1 MIECYNFQ
9 QIHKNEGVF
18 LMEKNIRDILM
29 NSIRDKLENIKNFE
43 ELNNTKISILGK
55 KGFIKEQFK
64 RMREL
69 PKEER
74 AEFGEALNNVKHE
87 IESILTEKIKD
98 LREKETQHKALEKSV
113 DLSIPG
119 AKRSF
124 GRLHLITRVMEE
136 CVNIFNSMGFE
147 VVEGPEIENT
157 YYNFEALNT
166 PEWHPA
172 RDLHD
177 TFYIDENR
185 LLRTHTSPVQIRM
198 MEARKPPLRIIS
210 PGRVYRKDYDASHLP
225 AFFQIEG
232 LAIDKDISIADL
244 KGTLE
249 KVIKTLLGKDKQ
261 VRFRPH
267 YFPFTEPSVEV
278 DISFPQGKSGWLEI
292 LGSGMVH
299 PQVLRN
305 VGLDPNKW
313 QGFAFG
319 MGIERLAMLK
329 YNVGDIRE
337 FPRNSLNFLKLF

>member
-1 MIECYNFQ
+1 
-9 QIHKNEGVF
+9 
-18 LMEKNIRDILM
+18 MEKNIRDILM
-29 NSIRDKLENIKNFE
+29 NSIRGKLENIKSLK
-43 ELNNTKISILGK
+43 ELNEAKISILGK

-64 RMREL
+64 KMKEL

-74 AEFGEALNNVKHE
+74 AEFGEALNNVKCE
-87 IESILTEKIKD
+87 IESILSEKIKK
-98 LREKETQHKALEKSV
+98 LKEKEAQRKALEESV
-113 DLSIPG
+113 DLTIPG
-119 AKRSF
+119 ARRSL
-124 GRLHLITRVMEE
+124 GRLHLITKVMEE
-136 CVNIFNSMGFE
+136 CVDVFDKMGFE
-147 VVEGPEIENT
+147 VVEGPEIENA

-166 PEWHPA
+166 PDWHPA

-177 TFYIDENR
+177 TFYIDEKR
-185 LLRTHTSPVQIRM
+185 LLRTHTSPVQIRT
-198 MEARKPPLRIIS
+198 MEARKPPLRVIS

-232 LAIDKDISIADL
+232 LAIDENMSIADL

-249 KVIKTLLGKDKQ
+249 NVIKALLGEDKR

-278 DISFPQGKSGWLEI
+278 DVSFPQGKSGWLEI
-292 LGSGMVH
+292 LGAGMVH

-305 VGLDPNKW
+305 VGLNPNEW

-319 MGIERLAMLK
+319 MGIERVAMLK
-329 YNVGDIRE
+329 YGVSDIRE

>member
-1 MIECYNFQ
+1 
-9 QIHKNEGVF
+9 
-18 LMEKNIRDILM
+18 MEKNVRDILVS
-29 NSIRDKLENIKNFE
+29 SIRDKLKSVKDLKEFDKA
-43 ELNNTKISILGK
+43 KISILGK

-64 RMREL
+64 KMKAL

-74 AEFGEALNNVKHE
+74 AEFGEALNNLKYEV
-87 IESILTEKIKD
+87 ESILSAKMQE
-98 LREKETQHKALEKSV
+98 LKESEDQHKALEESV
-113 DLSIPG
+113 DISIPG
-119 AKRSF
+119 AKRSL
-124 GRLHLITRVMEE
+124 GRLHLITQVMQE
-136 CVNIFNSMGFE
+136 CVDVFDRMGFE
-147 VVEGPEIENT
+147 VVEGPEIEST

-177 TFYIDENR
+177 TFYIDEKR
-185 LLRTHTSPVQIRM
+185 LLRTHTSPVQIRTM
-198 MEARKPPLRIIS
+198 KSRRPPLRVIS

-232 LAIDKDISIADL
+232 LAIDKDISIPDL

-249 KVIKTLLGKDKQ
+249 NVIKALLGEDKR

-278 DISFPQGKSGWLEI
+278 DVSFPQGKSGWLEI
-292 LGSGMVH
+292 LGAGMVH
-299 PQVLRN
+299 PQILRN
-305 VGLDPNKW
+305 VGLDPNEW

-319 MGIERLAMLK
+319 MGVERIAMLK
-329 YNVGDIRE
+329 YNVSDIRE